1 MPKQPYF
8 LRSDFLKRIK
18 KFFLKLIITAIVLCV
33 IFSGLYFL
41 SSKNIIDV
49 PFFGFVKSG
58 KFETALNEYN
68 YQAAAT
74 VFLSTKDTSEE
85 LEVLRAHLNTYFDL
99 CFTEQY
105 DDTVWQ
111 KYRGLEIFAE
121 HIKSDVFTQAESTV
135 KRFYSG
141 EFTETQAKTYLSRI
155 CKFGFAKNKL
165 SDCRDGISYKKT
177 SDEAFSSAAEMIIN
191 GDYPS
196 AVKELRKVSEFDE
209 AKYSAAIEGIESCKN
224 VILSQKIG
232 EAEAFLADGNK
243 QRASETAYELYELFP
258 DDESVKN
265 LKAKTEN

>member
-1 MPKQPYF
+1 M
-8 LRSDFLKRIK
+8 KRIK
-18 KFFLKLIITAIVLCV
+18 KFFLTLSVMAIILCI
-33 IFSGLYFL
+33 IFSGLYLL
-41 SSKNIIDV
+41 SSRNVIDV

-58 KFETALNEYN
+58 KFEKALNEYN

-85 LEVLRAHLNTYFDL
+85 LEVLRTHLNTYFDL

-105 DDTVWQ
+105 DDTLWQ
-111 KYRGLEIFAE
+111 KYKGLEIFAE
-121 HIKSDVFTQAESTV
+121 YIKSDVFAKAESTV
-135 KRFYSG
+135 KRFYAG
-141 EFTETQAKTYLSRI
+141 EFTETQAKTYLSRV

-165 SDCRDGISYKKT
+165 SDCRDGILYKKT

-209 AKYSAAIEGIESCKN
+209 AKYSASVDGIESCKN
-224 VILSQKIG
+224 VILSKKIG

-243 QRASETAYELYELFP
+243 QRALETANELYELFP